1 MAQTKGEVEMVGYW
15 PSISFV
21 HLLIFFFFWREKVL
35 YGLDKLCQ

>member
-21 HLLIFFFFWREKVL
+21 HLLIFFFWREKVL